1 MNETT
6 PLSKRDYKP
15 GFIRRLLEKAPLL
28 PTESREELLALYH
41 EFECSDDS
49 APATA
54 AEHMMLFEV
63 VMLITNIQ
71 RLERHRRDF
80 ILHHR
85 PAAVAALIR
94 RTSKYGEVD
103 AGSEVHETEKQQAS
117 SYFTSGE
124 VKKKL
129 EKQFSA
135 AGYGPDA
142 VDVEACN
149 QSSAACAKFD
159 QQIANAR
166 RQLMAFLKEL
176 DRRYA
181 RRAAEIRNTAINA
194 VERARTSAGSGAR
207 S

>member
-1 MNETT
+1 
-6 PLSKRDYKP
+6 
-15 GFIRRLLEKAPLL
+15 
-28 PTESREELLALYH
+28 
-41 EFECSDDS
+41 
-49 APATA
+49 
-54 AEHMMLFEV
+54 
-63 VMLITNIQ
+63 
-71 RLERHRRDF
+71 
-80 ILHHR
+80 
-85 PAAVAALIR
+85 
-94 RTSKYGEVD
+94 
-103 AGSEVHETEKQQAS
+103 
-117 SYFTSGE
+117 
-124 VKKKL
+124 L